1 MLAPVNSLKET
12 TMGLET
18 FRRRLAAAAALLVC
32 ATAGLAFGVPS
43 GAAGFGLQQQSGSE
57 RGVSDLA
64 IEVSDSADP
73 VQPGKSFHYNIRIR
87 NLGPGEATGVHLVDE
102 LPQSFELV
110 SSSGAKS
117 CGRAAALSCDL
128 NDVPHHGS
136 LTVVLHVRA
145 TTPGLFWSTATA
157 SSTTE
162 DPSSDNN
169 SARESTQVVGSPP
182 DQPRSHLNVVER
194 VVNDNAGLAKSSDF
208 ALAVSGN
215 SPSPAQFQGAD
226 GPGTALTLDA
236 GQYAVSQET
245 ALGYWTTLSPD
256 CQGTIAAGEVK
267 TCVVTND
274 DLGPIT
280 LALTADRRSVAT
292 GASTGYTATLANP
305 NSERVGVTGVNVRL
319 ADGFSYRGGSTSGAI
334 STDPLVGMA
343 AGSGPSLI
351 WQGPVEVPGN
361 GNASF
366 HFAVT
371 APAAPGDYSAGARA
385 DVDVPFTITAAGDTA
400 RVTVVASKP
409 LPSGGSVPGPG
420 SSPSDPAKQSKT
432 PSTAAAQVP
441 APVFRKNADV
451 ELVSG
456 NVLIRLPGT
465 TDFLPLGTGR
475 QVPFGSEL
483 DATDGRVAVSTVDA
497 RGTLFHA
504 DFFEGR
510 FLISQQLSSGI
521 TVLRL
526 RGSDFGSCKAARS
539 LAISDK
545 KRKKKPKKTKPSHRV
560 VRHLWGDGKGKF
572 RTTGRF
578 VAATVH
584 GTTWLTEDRCDG
596 SRVFV
601 REGVVDVRDL
611 VRHRTIRLGAG
622 KGYLA
627 RPRR

>member
-1 MLAPVNSLKET
+1 MLAPLNSLKET
-12 TMGLET
+12 TVGPET
-18 FRRRLAAAAALLVC
+18 FRRRPVAAAALLVS
-32 ATAGLAFGVPS
+32 ATAGLAFGVQS
-43 GAAGFGLQQQSGSE
+43 GAAGWGLQQQSGSE
-57 RGVSDLA
+57 RGVADLA

-73 VQPGKSFHYNIRIR
+73 VQPGKSFHYNVRIR
-87 NLGPGEATGVHLVDE
+87 NLGPGDATGVHLVDE
-102 LPQSFELV
+102 LPESFELV

-117 CGRAAALSCDL
+117 CGRAAAVSCDL

-145 TTPGLFWSTATA
+145 TTPGLFWNTATA

-169 SARESTQVVGSPP
+169 SARESTQVLGSSP
-182 DQPRSHLNVVER
+182 DQPGSQLNVVER

-226 GPGTALTLDA
+226 APGTGVMLAA
-236 GQYAVSQET
+236 GPYAVSQET

-256 CQGTIAAGEVK
+256 CRGTIPAAEVK

-280 LALTADRRSVAT
+280 LALTADSRSVAP
-292 GASTGYTATLANP
+292 GASSGYTATLRNP
-305 NSERVGVTGVNVRL
+305 NSEPVRVTGVNVRL

-334 STDPLVGMA
+334 STDPLVDTA

-371 APAAPGDYSAGARA
+371 APAAPGDYSAGALA
-385 DVDVPFTITAAGDTA
+385 NVDVPFTITAAGDTA
-400 RVTVVASKP
+400 PVTVVASTP
-409 LPSGGSVPGPG
+409 PPSGGSAPGPG

-432 PSTAAAQVP
+432 PSIAAAQVP
-441 APVFRKNADV
+441 APDFRKNADI
-451 ELVSG
+451 EPVSG
-456 NVLIRLPGT
+456 DVFFRLPGT
-465 TDFLPLGTGR
+465 TDFLPLGTGM

-497 RGTLFHA
+497 NGTLFHA

-510 FLISQQLSSGI
+510 FLISHQLSNGL

-526 RGSDFGSCKAARS
+526 RGNDFGSCKAARS
-539 LAISDK
+539 LAASDK
-545 KRKKKPKKTKPSHRV
+545 KRKKKPKKAKRSHKV

-572 RTTGRF
+572 RTTGRY

-596 SRVFV
+596 SRAFV
-601 REGVVDVRDL
+601 RKGVVDVRDL

-622 KGYLA
+622 QSYVA